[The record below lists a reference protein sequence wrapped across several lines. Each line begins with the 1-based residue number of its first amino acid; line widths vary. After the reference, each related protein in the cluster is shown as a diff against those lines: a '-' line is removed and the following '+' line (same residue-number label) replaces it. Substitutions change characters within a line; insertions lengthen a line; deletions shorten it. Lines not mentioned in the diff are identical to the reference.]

1 MSSKIFH
8 SKGYKITMNY
18 VYGWGACLVIVG
30 ALFKIMHFRGAGIV
44 LSVGMIVEAVIFFLS
59 AFEPQPDHYNWSKV
73 FPELS
78 DDLSEG
84 GVVGISGP
92 NKGVNSQLI
101 DGEDAQRIKEGISRL
116 TETVEG
122 ISDISNAVA
131 ATDKY
136 ANSITAASAAMD
148 TLKDKSSVAAQNLE
162 LSVENIQEG
171 YKIVSDNLIET
182 GNRFNEKI
190 SNKINELT
198 QKIESSGN
206 EFERLGSLVGDYA
219 GFVKQ
224 FEGNYRGA
232 ASNLAENMGALNV
245 LYEMQLK
252 GTNEYINKFSGI
264 QNNIN
269 EMADNIS
276 LTLDNTRLHKNESE
290 ALGKNI
296 SSLNTV
302 YGNMLSVLNNGN
314 K

>member
-8 SKGYKITMNY
+8 SKAYKVIMNY
-18 VYGWGACLVIVG
+18 VYGWGACAVIVG
-30 ALFKIMHFRGAGIV
+30 ALFKIMHFRGGGIV
-44 LSVGMIVEAVIFFLS
+44 LSVGMIVEALIFFLS
-59 AFEPQPDHYNWSKV
+59 AFEPQPEHYNWSKV

-78 DDLSEG
+78 DDLGEG
-84 GVVGISGP
+84 EGERGIAGSRP
-92 NKGVNSQLI
+92 NMGMNTQLV
-101 DGEDAQRIKEGISRL
+101 DEDDAKRIKEGISKL
-116 TETVEG
+116 TQTVEG

-136 ANSITAASAAMD
+136 ANSVNAVSDAMND
-148 TLKDKSSVAAQNLE
+148 LKDKSGVVVQNLE
-162 LSVENIQEG
+162 ASVET
-171 YKIVSDNLIET
+171 YKSVSDNLIET
-182 GNRFNEKI
+182 GNMFNEKI
-190 SNKINELT
+190 SNQINELT
-198 QKIESSGN
+198 QKIETSGM

-224 FEGNYRGA
+224 FEGKYNGT
-232 ASNLAENMGALNV
+232 ASNLAENMGALNA

-252 GTNEYINKFSGI
+252 GANEYMDKFSGI
-264 QNNIN
+264 QKNIS

-276 LTLDNTRLHKNESE
+276 LTLDNTRMHKNESE